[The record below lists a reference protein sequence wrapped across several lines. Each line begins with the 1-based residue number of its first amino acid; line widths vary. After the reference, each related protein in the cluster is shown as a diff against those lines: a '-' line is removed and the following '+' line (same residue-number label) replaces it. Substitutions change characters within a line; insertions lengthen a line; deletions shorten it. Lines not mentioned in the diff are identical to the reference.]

1 MDQPPRIDLSAH
13 FQTPELFN
21 SFPISII
28 IQDAAGQL
36 IFANPTA
43 QRILGLSFEQMSNC
57 NPGWDYHSHH
67 HDWQII
73 ADDGLPI
80 QIEDLPFLRCLY
92 SGEVLKDVVVGFQK
106 PGTGAR
112 TWIKVSCI
120 PLSQN
125 PGEAPNLVLSILEDL
140 TERKI
145 SQEIKAEADE
155 ELRSAIDTIPAM
167 LWSCDP
173 QGSITHF
180 NQSCLAYTG
189 LTQEQ
194 VLGIGWMQSLHPDSV
209 SITYQKW
216 AEAAANHSHYEVE
229 QQLRSS
235 DGQYRWF
242 LSRANPVLDTQ
253 DQVVQWYGVNVDIND
268 RKKAELALQQAQ
280 TDLAAAHA
288 ELEQRVAQRTLEL
301 SRTNA
306 ELQQSNRAKSEFMAM
321 MSHELRTP
329 LNAVMGLSEA
339 LLEGIYGKLTNEQA
353 VRLETIY
360 ESGSHLLK
368 VITDILDLTK
378 IETGRFDLR
387 PSTVDIRALTQ
398 NCLLLIKESALKK
411 QIQLSLTVENG
422 IKLLLAD
429 EMRLKQMLLNLLSN
443 AIKFTPAGGIIN
455 LEVTNEQGGDVIRF
469 SVRDTGIG
477 IPPDKIHLLFQPFVQ
492 VDASLS
498 RNYEGTGLGLALA
511 RRLVEQMGGSVG
523 VESQLGLGSCFWF
536 CIPFVLASPEA
547 QSETATSSAPSTD
560 GDKRLIL
567 IAEDNR
573 SNLGVIHDYLL
584 AHAYRIIT
592 AVNGN
597 EVLERTKEFHP
608 DLILMDIQ
616 MPQMDGLEAARA
628 LRRDTGFAHTP
639 IIALTALVMPGDR
652 EKCLEAGADDYL
664 EKPISLR
671 LLLSTLEKHLQ
682 PKHLP

>member
-1 MDQPPRIDLSAH
+1 MDQPPRIDLSAY
-13 FQTPELFN
+13 FRTPELFN

-28 IQDAAGQL
+28 IQDATGQL
-36 IFANPTA
+36 IFANPVA
-43 QRILGLSFEQMSNC
+43 QHILGLSLEEMSNC
-57 NPGWDYHSHH
+57 NLGSDYRSFH
-67 HDWQII
+67 HDWQIS
-73 ADDGLPI
+73 DGDGVPL
-80 QIEDLPFLRCLY
+80 QAEDLPSLRCLR
-92 SGEVLKDVVVGFQK
+92 SGQALKDVIVGFQK

-112 TWIKVSCI
+112 TWIKVSCT
-120 PLSQN
+120 PLSQT
-125 PGEAPNLVLSILEDL
+125 PGETPNLVLSVFEDL
-140 TERKI
+140 TERKV
-145 SQEIKAEADE
+145 SDEIKAEADE

-173 QGSITHF
+173 EGMITHF

-189 LTQEQ
+189 LTQEE
-194 VLGIGWMQSLHPDSV
+194 VLGIGWMKSLHPDSV
-209 SITYQKW
+209 SIMYQKW
-216 AEAAANHSHYEVE
+216 AEASTNCSHYEVE
-229 QQLRSS
+229 LQLRSS

-242 LSRANPVLDTQ
+242 LSRANPILDAQ

-268 RKKAELALQQAQ
+268 RKKTELALQQAQ
-280 TDLAAAHA
+280 TDLAVAHA

-329 LNAVMGLSEA
+329 LTAVMGLSQA
-339 LLEGIYGKLTNEQA
+339 LLEGVYGKLTDEQTA
-353 VRLETIY
+353 RLEIIY
-360 ESGSHLLK
+360 ESGEHLLK
-368 VITDILDLTK
+368 IINDILDLTK

-387 PSTVDIRALTQ
+387 PGLVDIYALTQ

-411 QIQLSLTVENG
+411 QIQLSLTVESG

-429 EMRLKQMLLNLLSN
+429 EVRLKQMLLNLLSN
-443 AIKFTPAGGIIN
+443 AVKFTPDGGTIDF
-455 LEVTNEQGGDVIRF
+455 EVTNEQGGDVIRF

-498 RNYEGTGLGLALA
+498 RNYEGTGLGLALV
-511 RRLVEQMGGSVG
+511 RRLTEQMGGSVG

-547 QSETATSSAPSTD
+547 HSEMAMRPAHTAN
-560 GDKRLIL
+560 GNKGLIL
-567 IAEDNR
+567 IAEDNP

-584 AHAYRIIT
+584 VHAYRMVT

-597 EVLERTKEFHP
+597 EVLVCAKEFRP

-616 MPQMDGLEAARA
+616 MPQMDGLEVIRI
-628 LRRDTGFAHTP
+628 LRRDTDFAHTP